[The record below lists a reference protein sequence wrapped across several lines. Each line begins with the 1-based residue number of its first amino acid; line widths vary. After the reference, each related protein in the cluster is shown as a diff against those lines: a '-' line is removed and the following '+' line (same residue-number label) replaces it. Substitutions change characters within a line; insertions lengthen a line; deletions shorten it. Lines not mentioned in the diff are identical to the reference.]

1 MTEPEAEPLSP
12 AKSRANGGGLVCP
25 GAWHPGVL
33 ARAVL
38 GALLSQALMIPAAA
52 SEDPASEALW
62 ELNIAAFGRYGPSY
76 PASEESQGNF
86 VPLPFPVY
94 RGTFLRIGDDTDSPI
109 RGRVF
114 RTDRIKL
121 DIDFD
126 LVFGSESDDIAAR
139 TGMPDLDLLLELG
152 PELELQ
158 FVDRGWL
165 AADAFLAFQVRGAFS
180 WDGLDPAYEGLV
192 YSPELKFAREFG
204 DSGREAKLRIT
215 PTFATGG
222 YMDYYYGVAP
232 AVATAERPEFAADG
246 GYLGTEIALS
256 LRIPVARRLE
266 LWGGIRQGFYS
277 GAKNEDSPLFTDR
290 AATTFFGAFMYRFW
304 ESERRAEAARED

>member
-1 MTEPEAEPLSP
+1 VQIGAVE
-12 AKSRANGGGLVCP
+12 GGLVCAGFRKP
-25 GAWHPGVL
+25 GRPA
-33 ARAVL
+33 AVAL
-38 GALLSQALMIPAAA
+38 GMLLWVGLVDPAAA
-52 SEDPASEALW
+52 SEDAATDALW
-62 ELNIAAFGRYGPSY
+62 ELNITAFGRYGPSY
-76 PASEESQGNF
+76 PASEDSQGNF

-109 RGRVF
+109 RGRIF
-114 RTDRIKL
+114 RTDKIKL

-192 YSPELKFAREFG
+192 YSPELKFTRKFG

-215 PTFATGG
+215 PTFATNG
-222 YMDYYYGVAP
+222 YMDYYYAVTP
-232 AVATAERPEFAADG
+232 AFATAERPAFAAGG

-266 LWGGIRQGFYS
+266 LWGGIRQGFYQ
-277 GAKNEDSPLFTDR
+277 GARNAESPLFTDD
-290 AATTFFGAFMYRFW
+290 ATTTFYGAFMYRFW
-304 ESERRAEAARED
+304 QSERRAETAPED

>member
-1 MTEPEAEPLSP
+1 MHGRSGSDSSGFQVTVSL
-12 AKSRANGGGLVCP
+12 
-25 GAWHPGVL
+25 GVL
-33 ARAVL
+33 LCLGVL
-38 GALLSQALMIPAAA
+38 FPAAA
-52 SEDPASEALW
+52 SEDPAPEALW

-76 PASEESQGNF
+76 PASEDSQGNF

-109 RGRVF
+109 RGRIF

-121 DIDFD
+121 DIDFN

-180 WDGLDPAYEGLV
+180 WEGLDPAYEGLV
-192 YSPELKFAREFG
+192 YSPELKFTRKFG

-215 PTFATGG
+215 PTFATDG
-222 YMDYYYGVAP
+222 YMDYYYAVAP
-232 AVATAERPEFAADG
+232 AFATAERPEFSAGG

-277 GAKNEDSPLFTDR
+277 GARNEDSPLFTDT
-290 AATTFFGAFMYRFW
+290 ATTTFYGAFMYRFW
-304 ESERRAEAARED
+304 ESERRAETAPEE

>member
-1 MTEPEAEPLSP
+1 MVETSWTAPGTVAGSGP
-12 AKSRANGGGLVCP
+12 VCP
-25 GAWHPGVL
+25 GFRKLGLQAGISLGVL
-33 ARAVL
+33 LCL
-38 GALLSQALMIPAAA
+38 GLMAPAAA
-52 SEDPASEALW
+52 SEDPTTDALW
-62 ELNIAAFGRYGPSY
+62 EMHIAAFGRYGPSY
-76 PASEESQGNF
+76 PASETSQGNF

-94 RGTFLRIGDDTDSPI
+94 RGTFLRVGDDRDSPI

-126 LVFGSESDDIAAR
+126 LVFGSDSDDIAAR
-139 TGMPDLDLLLELG
+139 AGMPDLDLLLELG

-192 YSPELKFAREFG
+192 YSTELKFTRELG
-204 DSGREAKLRIT
+204 DSGRQAKLRIT
-215 PTFATGG
+215 PTFASAG
-222 YMDYYYGVAP
+222 YMDYYYEVTP
-232 AVATAERPEFAADG
+232 AFATTERAAFAADG

-256 LRIPVARRLE
+256 LRFPVARRLE
-266 LWGGIRQGFYS
+266 LWGGVRQGFYG
-277 GAKNEDSPLFTDR
+277 GARNEDSPLFTD
-290 AATTFFGAFMYRFW
+290 AATTTFYGAFMYRFW
-304 ESERRAEAARED
+304 ESERRAETAREK